1 MPNAGSIEL
10 LEFRQ
15 RGHSCR
21 LKELLEEEGI
31 ELHLALLIDEEL
43 EEGGCG
49 TLGETRMTGI
59 RNRAGEVRSCL
70 ALSGV

>member
-1 MPNAGSIEL
+1 MANAGSIKL

-31 ELHLALLIDEEL
+31 ELHLALLSDEEL
-43 EEGGCG
+43 E
-49 TLGETRMTGI
+49 
-59 RNRAGEVRSCL
+59 
-70 ALSGV
+70 